1 MADQKF
7 DGYSKNDL
15 SKKLVDGETG
25 GVTFKNLKPATD
37 YDFVVTYAGE
47 NPTKSGTDLGK
58 VTTSS
63 ATSPASSA
71 SGGSSAGSSASSS
84 ANPASSAASSASSS
98 ASSASSAAT
107 PASSASKK

>member
-7 DGYSKNDL
+7 DGYSKDDL
-15 SKKLVDGETG
+15 TKKLVDGETG

-37 YDFVVTYAGE
+37 YDFVATYAGQD
-47 NPTKSGTDLGK
+47 PTKSGTDLGK

-63 ATSPASSA
+63 AVIEAPT
-71 SGGSSAGSSASSS
+71 
-84 ANPASSAASSASSS
+84 SSASSS

-107 PASSASKK
+107 PASSAAKK

>member
-7 DGYSKNDL
+7 DGYSKDDL
-15 SKKLVDGETG
+15 TKKLVDGETG

-37 YDFVVTYAGE
+37 YDFVATYAGQD
-47 NPTKSGTDLGK
+47 PTKSGTDLGK

-63 ATSPASSA
+63 AVI
-71 SGGSSAGSSASSS
+71 
-84 ANPASSAASSASSS
+84 AAPTSSASSS

>member
-7 DGYSKNDL
+7 DGYSKDDL
-15 SKKLVDGETG
+15 TKKLVDGETG

-37 YDFVVTYAGE
+37 YDFVATYAGQD
-47 NPTKSGTDLGK
+47 PKKSGTDLGK

-63 ATSPASSA
+63 AVI
-71 SGGSSAGSSASSS
+71 
-84 ANPASSAASSASSS
+84 AAPTSSASSS

-107 PASSASKK
+107 PASSAAKK

>member
-1 MADQKF
+1 MVDQKF

-15 SKKLVDGETG
+15 SKKLVDGEAG

-71 SGGSSAGSSASSS
+71 SGGSSA
-84 ANPASSAASSASSS
+84 ASSASSS

>member
-7 DGYSKNDL
+7 DGYSKDDL
-15 SKKLVDGETG
+15 TKKLVDGETG

-37 YDFVVTYAGE
+37 YDFVATYAGQD
-47 NPTKSGTDLGK
+47 PTKSGTDLGK

-63 ATSPASSA
+63 AVI
-71 SGGSSAGSSASSS
+71 
-84 ANPASSAASSASSS
+84 AAPTSSASSS

-107 PASSASKK
+107 PASSAAKK

>member
-71 SGGSSAGSSASSS
+71 SGGSSAASS
-84 ANPASSAASSASSS
+84 ASSASSS